1 MSQTGSIM
9 GAIYMNKITIVKPEI
24 SLAKSKDGNEVEL
37 SNKQIGS
44 GLTIEKDGKVTEVTL
59 GTPIKN
65 QNDIKDF
72 SDILDLELTQSAF
85 GV

>member
-1 MSQTGSIM
+1 
-9 GAIYMNKITIVKPEI
+9 MNKITIVKPEI
-24 SLAKSKDGNEVEL
+24 SLAKSKDSNKVEL
-37 SNKQIGS
+37 SKEQIGS

-65 QNDIKDF
+65 QSDIKDF